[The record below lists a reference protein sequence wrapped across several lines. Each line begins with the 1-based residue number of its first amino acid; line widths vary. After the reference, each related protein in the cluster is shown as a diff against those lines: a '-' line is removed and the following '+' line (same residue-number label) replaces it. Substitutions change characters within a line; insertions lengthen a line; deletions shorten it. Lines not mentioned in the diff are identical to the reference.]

1 MRDLASILPVNY
13 NGGNKARDFLPHD
26 SRAFKLLECLEAWQ
40 APEHKNYNK
49 ENVEQRGDAIAFVPC
64 GHRVCPGCW
73 ADMRARDIYNCPQCR
88 ALITH
93 GGRQESLPDELRLFS
108 RFCVEVP
115 RARRL

>member
-1 MRDLASILPVNY
+1 M
-13 NGGNKARDFLPHD
+13 
-26 SRAFKLLECLEAWQ
+26 EAWQ

-49 ENVEQRGDAIAFVPC
+49 ENVDHREGYEYECPLCMDDEKGDVIAFVPC

-88 ALITH
+88 ALIAH
-93 GGRQESLPDELRLFS
+93 GGRQESLPDELCLFS

-115 RARRL
+115 ST